1 MAISRSITRTHEKA
15 WWFDE
20 KDACGPAGTDCS
32 CKGKRRDQPHEIGD
46 AVKKKILVIDVGGSN
61 VKVMISRAQ
70 RRKFMSGPEMTP
82 RELVAQLKSLLQ
94 GWTFDAIS
102 MGFPAP
108 VRNGRI
114 MTEPKHLGAGWRRF
128 NFEKSLGK
136 PVRIINDAAIQAL
149 GSYRGRRMLFLGLG
163 TGLGST
169 LIWKNNV
176 LPLELGDLPY
186 GSGHIIE
193 NYLGKSGLKELGEKQ
208 WEAEVLRAV
217 VLLKKS
223 LIADY
228 VVLGGGSAKK
238 LDRLPEGVERGHN
251 RNAFLGGVR
260 LWQTDPHTRRPK
272 WQIL

>member
-1 MAISRSITRTHEKA
+1 MK
-15 WWFDE
+15 
-20 KDACGPAGTDCS
+20 
-32 CKGKRRDQPHEIGD
+32 KR
-46 AVKKKILVIDVGGSN
+46 ILAIDVGGSN
-61 VKVMISRAQ
+61 VKVMISREQ
-70 RRKFMSGPEMTP
+70 RRKFKSGPNMTP
-82 RELVAQLKSLLQ
+82 RELVNQLNSVLED
-94 GWTFDAIS
+94 WTFDAIS

-108 VRNGRI
+108 VRNGSI
-114 MTEPKHLGAGWRRF
+114 LTEPKHLGPGWTRF

-136 PVRIINDAAIQAL
+136 PVRIINDAAMQAL
-149 GSYRGRRMLFLGLG
+149 GSYHGHRMLFLGLG

-169 LIWKNNV
+169 LIWENNV

-186 GSGHIIE
+186 GSGDIIE
-193 NYLGKSGLKELGEKQ
+193 DYLGKSGLKRLGEKE
-208 WEAEVLRAV
+208 WKGEVLRAV

-238 LDRLPEGVERGHN
+238 LDHLPRGVELGHN